1 MRIIQ
6 MLYEKFDKGVKVSL
20 SLILLKLYSLIDRN
34 VAEIKTVYSRKNSLS
49 IIGLGD
55 AVTNRSVTLQNRQSS
70 KLAHF
75 VK

>member
-1 MRIIQ
+1 

-20 SLILLKLYSLIDRN
+20 PLILLKLYSLIDRN

>member
-34 VAEIKTVYSRKNSLS
+34 VAEIKTVYSRKNCLS